1 MTKFS
6 LATLAVSAVLACGS
20 AMAADMAPAYK
31 APPPPAPAPVY
42 NWTGFYLGGAL
53 GYGLW
58 DADTTLTTGAFTSG
72 VTNNGGRGWLGQA
85 IAGYDYQFAVA
96 NWNLVAGV
104 FADYDFGNVKG
115 KLNVPVNPYVGS
127 EEEKSFWSVGG
138 RIGWL
143 VTPQILSYWS
153 GGFTE
158 AHFDGVT
165 FVPAGGAAMPPVLT
179 MASHNYHGWFLG
191 GGLEAQSSF
200 LPGLFIFTDYRF
212 ASYNQASLPLVGG
225 ASANLN
231 IHPFEQT
238 VFSGLKYKFNWPH

>member
-1 MTKFS
+1 
-6 LATLAVSAVLACGS
+6 
-20 AMAADMAPAYK
+20 MAADMARPYK
-31 APPPPAPAPVY
+31 APPPPPAPAPVY

-58 DADTTLTTGAFTSG
+58 DADTTLTTPFISG

-115 KLNVPVNPYVGS
+115 KFSVTDTPFVGS

-143 VTPQILSYWS
+143 ITPQILSYWS

-165 FVPAGGAAMPPVLT
+165 FVPGPVTMP
-179 MASHNYHGWFLG
+179 SHNYHGWFLG

-200 LPGLFIFTDYRF
+200 LPGLFIFADYRF
-212 ASYNQASLPLVGG
+212 ASYNEASLPLDGVS
-225 ASANLN
+225 ASLN

>member
-1 MTKFS
+1 MIKFS
-6 LATLAVSAVLACGS
+6 FATLAAAIALVCGSS
-20 AMAADMAPAYK
+20 AMAADIARPVYTPA
-31 APPPPAPAPVY
+31 PAPAPVY
-42 NWTGFYLGGAL
+42 NWTGFYLGGAW

-58 DADTTLTTGAFTSG
+58 DADTSLTFSGFTSG

-115 KLNVPVNPYVGS
+115 KFTASSTSFAGS
-127 EEEKSFWSVGG
+127 ESEKSFWSVGG

-165 FVPAGGAAMPPVLT
+165 FASTAGGAGTLT
-179 MASHNYHGWFLG
+179 MPSHNYHGWFLG

-200 LPGLFIFTDYRF
+200 FPGLFVFADYRF
-212 ASYNQASLPLVGG
+212 ASYNQASLPL
-225 ASANLN
+225 ANTSANLN

-238 VFSGLKYKFNWPH
+238 IFSGLKYKFNWH